1 MALNMLTWKIPR
13 TFIGKGIA
21 RPGSGRK
28 TTSKRSFH
36 LSALIL
42 KNKKLL

>member
-1 MALNMLTWKIPR
+1 MVLNRPALKIPK
-13 TFIGKGIA
+13 TFIRQGIA
-21 RPGSGRK
+21 RPGSGLK
-28 TTSKRSFH
+28 TKRNFH